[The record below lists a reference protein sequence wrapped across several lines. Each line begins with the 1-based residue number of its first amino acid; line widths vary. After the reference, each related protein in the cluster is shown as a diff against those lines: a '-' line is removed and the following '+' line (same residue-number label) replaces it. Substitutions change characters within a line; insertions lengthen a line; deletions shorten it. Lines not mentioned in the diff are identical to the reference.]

1 MTCDLWNGLAVV
13 LSAMISIVRT
23 NNYVGNAIYKQVI
36 KTQYFSLIVY
46 EF

>member
-1 MTCDLWNGLAVV
+1 MTGDPWNGLVVV

-36 KTQYFSLIVY
+36 KNTTFFLMVY
-46 EF
+46 